1 MPEYRA
7 RVTIPGLPLT
17 ADDQHDALMDALVRD
32 AGELGP
38 VMTWTDDQSATIVI
52 LATDAPDEATAA
64 GELLAAVIDSLR
76 SAGLE
81 HLYPTAVELEAV
93 DDREPAAA

>member
-1 MPEYRA
+1 VPEYRA

-17 ADDQHDALMDALVRD
+17 ADDQHNALMDVLVHD

-38 VMTWTDDQSATIVI
+38 VMTWTDDWSGTIVI

-64 GELLAAVIDSLR
+64 GEMLAAVVDSLR
-76 SAGLE
+76 CAALE
-81 HLYPTAVELEAV
+81 HLYPTALEMERV
-93 DDREPAAA
+93 DESE